1 MSIVIPFVGI
11 ALVAVVLLT
20 ILRVEKPE
28 MAVLLSLSVG
38 ILLFFMLLDKLS
50 LVIQE
55 FYGLTTKAGVE
66 PTYLRTVFKVVG
78 IAYLTGFGAQICR
91 DSGEGAL
98 ALKVEMAGKVVILIL
113 TIPVMTAIL
122 QMLLRII

>member
-1 MSIVIPFVGI
+1 MPVILPFLGI
-11 ALVAVVLLT
+11 ALVTVVLLT

-28 MAVLLSLSVG
+28 MAALLSTAVGVLLFL
-38 ILLFFMLLDKLS
+38 MLLNKLS

-55 FYGLTTKAGVE
+55 FHGLTAKAGIE
-66 PTYLRTVFKVVG
+66 PAYLKTVFKVVG
-78 IAYLTGFGAQICR
+78 IAYLSGFGAQICR

-98 ALKVEMAGKVVILIL
+98 ALKVEMAGKVAILML

-122 QMLLRII
+122 QMLFRVI

>member
-1 MSIVIPFVGI
+1 MSTVIPFVGI
-11 ALVAVVLLT
+11 ALVAVVLLAV
-20 ILRVEKPE
+20 LRVEKPE
-28 MAVLLSLSVG
+28 MAVLLSVAVG
-38 ILLFFMLLDKLS
+38 VLLFFMLLEKLGV
-50 LVIQE
+50 VIQE
-55 FYGLTTKAGVE
+55 FHGLTTKAGVD
-66 PTYLRTVFKVVG
+66 PSYLRTVFKVVG

-98 ALKVEMAGKVVILIL
+98 ALKVEMAGKVAILIL